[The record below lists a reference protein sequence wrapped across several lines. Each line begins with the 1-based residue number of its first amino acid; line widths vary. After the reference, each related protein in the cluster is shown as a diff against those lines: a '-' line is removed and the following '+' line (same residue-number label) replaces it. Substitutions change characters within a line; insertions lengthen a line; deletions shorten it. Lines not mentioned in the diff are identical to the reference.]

1 MFGSISIRWFFVG
14 FTIFENDSAYIGLVS
29 KEKNGQYAPDQIIF
43 SVKFQFL
50 VIFAKWIKM

>member
-29 KEKNGQYAPDQIIF
+29 KEKNGQYAPDQANFVYWADI
-43 SVKFQFL
+43 
-50 VIFAKWIKM
+50 